1 MIIKKK
7 LNQFPVINI
16 ITKLLNRLVQILG
29 SITLIVFFLL
39 IFHYFNSG
47 LYERYKPITVLK
59 KIDELIIDKYL
70 GFSFFEIDDYLSNN
84 FRSLKYI
91 ILKNELEDVT
101 LNINQK
107 NLYNLELQR
116 KNKLN
121 GLSENIEK
129 FSLGSL
135 NYNQKNFNIKL
146 RVKGDR
152 VLHFYDKIKHLIE

>member
-29 SITLIVFFLL
+29 SITLIVLFLL
-39 IFHYFNSG
+39 ILHYFNSG

-84 FRSLKYI
+84 LRSLKYNI
-91 ILKNELEDVT
+91 IKNRRCVWKMED
-101 LNINQK
+101 NRCRSN
-107 NLYNLELQR
+107 NR
-116 KNKLN
+116 
-121 GLSENIEK
+121 
-129 FSLGSL
+129 
-135 NYNQKNFNIKL
+135 L
-146 RVKGDR
+146 R
-152 VLHFYDKIKHLIE
+152 FC